1 MGGRLSTVS
10 FLCVQVFDV
19 LYLFSLCNLLTVKI
33 PSQETFSAV
42 AFFKIYP
49 RLSPPLQSS
58 LESSRNAP
66 LRSKPLLERS
76 VA

>member
-1 MGGRLSTVS
+1 MSSTCFIYNS
-10 FLCVQVFDV
+10 
-19 LYLFSLCNLLTVKI
+19 LTVKI
-33 PSQETFSAV
+33 PSQETFSVV
-42 AFFKIYP
+42 AFFLLYP

-66 LRSKPLLERS
+66 LRSQPLLERS